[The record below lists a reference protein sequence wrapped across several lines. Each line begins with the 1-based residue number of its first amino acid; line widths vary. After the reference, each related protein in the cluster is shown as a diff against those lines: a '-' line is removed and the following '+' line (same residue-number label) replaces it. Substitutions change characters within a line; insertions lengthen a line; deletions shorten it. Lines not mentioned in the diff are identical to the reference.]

1 MGVDPMR
8 KLFLQINMTVDGF
21 IEDSNR
27 EIDWHFSDD
36 EFEQFIV
43 DTLQSIDGMVFGR
56 VAFELLAQYWPTA
69 AANPQVTAKH
79 VEMARLMNELPKY
92 VISTR
97 LRRVEWRNSH
107 IIGGDAADAIR
118 TLKEQPGKDIAL
130 FAGAGVVS
138 TFMQLGLLDEYRLI
152 LNPIFLGSGTPLFK
166 GGYEKH
172 NLSCCGRGASRRA
185 QLCSTTDRAKG
196 RCSASE
202 PGRASP

>member
-1 MGVDPMR
+1 MR

-21 IEDSNR
+21 IEDTNR

-92 VISTR
+92 VVSTR
-97 LRRVEWRNSH
+97 LCRVEWRNSH
-107 IIGGDAADAIR
+107 IIGGDVAAAIR

-172 NLSCCGRGASRRA
+172 NLQLLRARSFASGVVVLYYRP
-185 QLCSTTDRAKG
+185 
-196 RCSASE
+196 SE
-202 PGRASP
+202 G